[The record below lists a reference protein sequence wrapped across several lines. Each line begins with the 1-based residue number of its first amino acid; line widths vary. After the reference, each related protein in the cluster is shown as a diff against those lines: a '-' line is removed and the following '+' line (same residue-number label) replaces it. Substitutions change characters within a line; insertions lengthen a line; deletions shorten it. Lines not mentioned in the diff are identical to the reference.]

1 MKHKLL
7 ESILKDGMHF
17 TLDGEDYV
25 FHERHDY
32 IDRYAVFPMLESN
45 QVLPPL
51 RVLSHLADSC
61 KIPSGYYFASL
72 RDTEGIP
79 IIFYAAHQHTHRE
92 VRGLRVAT
100 LLVFERV

>member
-32 IDRYAVFPMLESN
+32 IDQYAVLHMLENN
-45 QVLPPL
+45 QVLPSL
-51 RVLSHLADSC
+51 RVLRHLADSC
-61 KIPSGYYFASL
+61 KIPTGDYFVSL

-79 IIFYAAHQHTHRE
+79 IIFHAAYPNTQRE
-92 VRGLRVAT
+92 VSSVRVAT
-100 LLVFERV
+100 MLVFERV